1 MATLT
6 TLQNFINNIKQTP
19 SGKVEWSDVSL
30 KGLEEEVL
38 NLFSTNAVQTAANV
52 VNLQTLSGVDSQL
65 VVVENDPTLAKNGI
79 YFWSSSPIVIGYTYP
94 AANGGYWN
102 FVRNPTT
109 SPVTKITAGTN
120 VTISPAGGTGDVT
133 INSQSTAINATNFFV
148 PTRLNSTTFTNSNIY
163 DNTNI
168 TKTATSGLSFNYGAQ
183 EYLFGDYTNGG
194 NGSLLFINDATSV
207 IETQQNSFGL
217 GLSIDFANNIYKFG
231 DFGGLT
237 SGSTITVN
245 DSSSIISLV
254 VNGPV
259 VTTST
264 IELNGA
270 TGITTLT
277 NNSHL
282 IGGAVNSTYLLID
295 DGNETIET
303 KYANAP
309 LGLTLSMANRRFT
322 LGDTGSNNGAK
333 LFIDD
338 VASSIL
344 LSTSTANTTRIRMT
358 DAGSA
363 IQLSC
368 SNLELSASLGL
379 TINGTTTTTS
389 YTSIPRFLEV
399 QVNGITCYIPL
410 YQ

>member
-65 VVVENDPTLAKNGI
+65 VIVENDPTLAKNGI
-79 YFWSSSPIVIGYTYP
+79 YFWSSSPVVIGYTYP

-109 SPVTKITAGTN
+109 SPVTQITAGTN
-120 VTISPAGGTGDVT
+120 VTISPTGGTGNVT

-168 TKTATSGLSFNYGAQ
+168 TKTATSGFSLDYTAKQ
-183 EYLFGDYTNGG
+183 YLFGDYTNGG
-194 NGSLLFINDATSV
+194 NATALFIDDSLNKIQTTKQSL
-207 IETQQNSFGL
+207 GL
-217 GLSIDFANNIYKFG
+217 GLNVDYLSNTYQLGDYGNILNGTNISVNDTANTIAIIANASTNSRIDIDGISEISNFRNNVHKIGG
-231 DFGGLT
+231 DTNRTFLN
-237 SGSTITVN
+237 IT
-245 DSSSIISLV
+245 DSSSVIY
-254 VNGPV
+254 
-259 VTTST
+259 T
-264 IELNGA
+264 E
-270 TGITTLT
+270 
-277 NNSHL
+277 
-282 IGGAVNSTYLLID
+282 
-295 DGNETIET
+295 
-303 KYANAP
+303 YANNP

-338 VASSIL
+338 VASSVL

-368 SNLELSASLGL
+368 SNLELSASLDL

-399 QVNGITCYIPL
+399 QVNGTTCYIPL